1 MLTDEQLLQSHVVRG
16 VLERM
21 GNGGLHK
28 TAGAVALGVDEVTLE
43 NAVLAI
49 CTKIAAQVLKEQR
62 IASGLASLAKT
73 ANADI
78 YAGYHPVLSGAFGGY
93 MATPEGSDRTHGTML
108 GAAGALA
115 APVGAVAGELAGG
128 FLGPKGQH
136 MGAHMG
142 ANLAAYGAG
151 RVLSDRYGRTPDE
164 IHAAENAALAR
175 HQAAAEAEA
184 EKTAANP
191 FTTLKNKVLGSAAIL
206 DTKIAAQVLKEQR
219 IASGLASL
227 AKTASALAGFSPVLA
242 GTLGGIQGT
251 PEGADPAYGA
261 MLGASGALVA
271 PVGAVAGGL
280 VGSLAG
286 SRGQNAGALIGA
298 NLAAFTAGRGASSVH
313 GLTSD
318 AVQAAEEAAFARRRA
333 AAAEAEK
340 TAANPFTAVANR
352 IRGSAKTVP
361 HMAPPP
367 AAAAPIAEGA
377 DAVVRGMSPGRMGF
391 AGKVTGAGAGAQ
403 VNPGVKS
410 SIPTYM
416 DSYTPQ
422 HIPHNPNKA
431 VEVAAASGAPKA
443 KSKATVEGADVG
455 EMPSMFRLD
464 SSAGQTTLAPSAR
477 KGGAGILREGG
488 GVAAAQPMRFGRV
501 QVSDQAAPMF
511 NLQEMMA
518 RGGKTASIL
527 DRIFAA

>member
-1 MLTDEQLLQSHVVRG
+1 MLTDEQLLQSQVVRG

-73 ANADI
+73 A
-78 YAGYHPVLSGAFGGY
+78 
-93 MATPEGSDRTHGTML
+93 
-108 GAAGALA
+108 
-115 APVGAVAGELAGG
+115 
-128 FLGPKGQH
+128 
-136 MGAHMG
+136 
-142 ANLAAYGAG
+142 
-151 RVLSDRYGRTPDE
+151 
-164 IHAAENAALAR
+164 
-175 HQAAAEAEA
+175 
-184 EKTAANP
+184 
-191 FTTLKNKVLGSAAIL
+191 
-206 DTKIAAQVLKEQR
+206 
-219 IASGLASL
+219 
-227 AKTASALAGFSPVLA
+227 SALAGFSPVLA

-251 PEGADPAYGA
+251 PEGADPAHGA

-352 IRGSAKTVP
+352 IRGSAKTVY
-361 HMAPPP
+361 
-367 AAAAPIAEGA
+367 
-377 DAVVRGMSPGRMGF
+377 V
-391 AGKVTGAGAGAQ
+391 Q
-403 VNPGVKS
+403 
-410 SIPTYM
+410 
-416 DSYTPQ
+416 
-422 HIPHNPNKA
+422 
-431 VEVAAASGAPKA
+431 
-443 KSKATVEGADVG
+443 
-455 EMPSMFRLD
+455 
-464 SSAGQTTLAPSAR
+464 SAR
-477 KGGAGILREGG
+477 DDGAWR
-488 GVAAAQPMRFGRV
+488 
-501 QVSDQAAPMF
+501 
-511 NLQEMMA
+511 
-518 RGGKTASIL
+518 
-527 DRIFAA
+527 

>member
-191 FTTLKNKVLGSAAIL
+191 FTTLKNKVLGSA
-206 DTKIAAQVLKEQR
+206 
-219 IASGLASL
+219 
-227 AKTASALAGFSPVLA
+227 
-242 GTLGGIQGT
+242 
-251 PEGADPAYGA
+251 
-261 MLGASGALVA
+261 
-271 PVGAVAGGL
+271 
-280 VGSLAG
+280 
-286 SRGQNAGALIGA
+286 
-298 NLAAFTAGRGASSVH
+298 
-313 GLTSD
+313 
-318 AVQAAEEAAFARRRA
+318 
-333 AAAEAEK
+333 
-340 TAANPFTAVANR
+340 
-352 IRGSAKTVP
+352 KTVP

-377 DAVVRGMSPGRMGF
+377 DAVVLGMSPGRMGF

>member
-62 IASGLASLAKT
+62 IASGLASLEKT
-73 ANADI
+73 AGLSTRALVGANL
-78 YAGYHPVLSGAFGGY
+78 AGGA
-93 MATPEGSDRTHGTML
+93 ML
-108 GAAGALA
+108 GGLGASAGADAVDPGGSHAGPIAAGALGGLA
-115 APVGAVAGELAGG
+115 AVPGGAVLGGALGYAG
-128 FLGPKGQH
+128 
-136 MGAHMG
+136 
-142 ANLAAYGAG
+142 
-151 RVLSDRYGRTPDE
+151 
-164 IHAAENAALAR
+164 
-175 HQAAAEAEA
+175 
-184 EKTAANP
+184 
-191 FTTLKNKVLGSAAIL
+191 GSAAKLLGIPG
-206 DTKIAAQVLKEQR
+206 AQ
-219 IASGLASL
+219 AM
-227 AKTASALAGFSPVLA
+227 PVFGA
-242 GTLGGIQGT
+242 LGG
-251 PEGADPAYGA
+251 AV
-261 MLGASGALVA
+261 MGASQLPYA
-271 PVGAVAGGL
+271 AGEY
-280 VGSLAG
+280 
-286 SRGQNAGALIGA
+286 IG
-298 NLAAFTAGRGASSVH
+298 
-313 GLTSD
+313 
-318 AVQAAEEAAFARRRA
+318 
-333 AAAEAEK
+333 EK

-455 EMPSMFRLD
+455 ELPSMFRLD
-464 SSAGQTTLAPSAR
+464 PSAGQTTLAPSAR

-488 GVAAAQPMRFGRV
+488 GVAAAQPMSFGRG

-518 RGGKTASIL
+518 RGGKTAAIL